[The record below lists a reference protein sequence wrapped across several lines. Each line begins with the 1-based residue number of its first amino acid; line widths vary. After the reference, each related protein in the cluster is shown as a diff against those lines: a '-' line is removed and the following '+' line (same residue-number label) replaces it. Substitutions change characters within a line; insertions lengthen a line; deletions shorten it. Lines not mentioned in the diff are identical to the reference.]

1 MYLRSDSAAGVRF
14 LVAVVGRVVRLSQ
27 TGSTPST
34 ASPAETS
41 GRLLGSDLE
50 DRRSEY
56 VEGPA
61 WVFPE

>member
-14 LVAVVGRVVRLSQ
+14 LAAVGRVVRLSQ

-34 ASPAETS
+34 ASPGETS
-41 GRLLGSDLE
+41 GRLLGSDFE

-61 WVFPE
+61 WIFPE